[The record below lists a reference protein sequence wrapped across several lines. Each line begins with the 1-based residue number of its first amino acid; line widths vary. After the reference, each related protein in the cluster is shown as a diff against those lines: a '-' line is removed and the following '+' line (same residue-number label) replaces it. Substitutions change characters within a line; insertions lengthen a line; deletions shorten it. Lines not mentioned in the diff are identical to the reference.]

1 MFTTIC
7 TTIDALHLWIPLC
20 DSLVLVTVGMEEAPL
35 LQKLLRGMIEP
46 IRDIF
51 FITILLSSPGA
62 P

>member
-1 MFTTIC
+1 M
-7 TTIDALHLWIPLC
+7 LGLLGWRHLWNPLC
-20 DSLVLVTVGMEEAPL
+20 DSLMLVTAGMEEAAL

-51 FITILLSSPGA
+51 CITILLSSPGA